1 MVVGTACF
9 ARWSVDNVWYNAVVE
24 RLLSDSVLVTFS
36 DYGNSDEVAT
46 TNVLTELSSLPI
58 GALIDENIKTK
69 IVEKT
74 V

>member
-1 MVVGTACF
+1 MVGTACF
-9 ARWSVDNVWYNAVVE
+9 ARWSVEDVWYNAVVE
-24 RLLSDSVLVTFS
+24 RVLFDSVLVTFS

-46 TNVLTELSSLPI
+46 ANVLTELSSLPI

>member
-9 ARWSVDNVWYNAVVE
+9 ARWSVDDVWYNAVVE
-24 RLLSDSVLVTFS
+24 RVLFDSVLVTFS

-46 TNVLTELSSLPI
+46 ANVLTELSSLSI
-58 GALIDENIKTK
+58 RALIDENVKKK

>member
-46 TNVLTELSSLPI
+46 TSVLTELSSLPI
-58 GALIDENIKTK
+58 GALIDENVKTK
-69 IVEKT
+69 IVE
-74 V
+74 